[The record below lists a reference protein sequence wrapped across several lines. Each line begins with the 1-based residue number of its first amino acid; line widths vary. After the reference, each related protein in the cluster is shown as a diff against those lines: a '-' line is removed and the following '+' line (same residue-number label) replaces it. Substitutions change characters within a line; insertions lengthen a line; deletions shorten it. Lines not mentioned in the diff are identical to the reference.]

1 MKYTLEEILGNL
13 ELNELDEIMPDN
25 FDNNLSKK
33 SLRCIEKTALQRAGI
48 KNNRRRFNFK
58 IFAPVAACLAL
69 VVSIGAM
76 SVILPARK
84 KMPAEWKSDNVKTIT
99 ETVSRNITL
108 TRHSGD
114 NPAEVIRLSVPG
126 VEILREEPAPEDSA
140 ALWDGN
146 QSSTG
151 IKYQWN
157 YEYQF
162 GAEYSEWDKVIV
174 ECQRNGKTLW
184 KTEFPTLGK
193 NWGDDEFSVR
203 DCIMTSAGTAVW
215 GERTHWSV
223 VIDDSKSHNLDYGWI
238 ARIDD
243 KGNKLWQI
251 ELNHGFENEHI
262 KAVLDNGDGTWAVIS
277 DGDFEYL
284 CLSQFDINGN
294 ELSFQKTKVNGINIS
309 NAARLGDGYLVQTN
323 RVYTAAEINDEKD
336 SNRGRTYLV
345 KLDHNGNV
353 TDSFA
358 YEGDDCD
365 YYIIDMAEFEGK
377 VYLSAYAVP
386 KQTDEGGRHEIA
398 NILDY
403 VFSKENW
410 VISSEE
416 LTPIVRENYTA
427 VLLVCDPNGGE
438 PKSFCSAKGS
448 LGGALSVED
457 NQLKWNEESIVSTF
471 FSPYTNSFSIG
482 GKCKIYQ
489 YSFDKSGTLV
499 GCENTGKTAGFNR

>member
-33 SLRCIEKTALQRAGI
+33 SLRHIEKIALQKSGI
-48 KNNRRRFNFK
+48 KNNRQHFNFK

-69 VVSIGAM
+69 AVSIGTM
-76 SVILPARK
+76 SVMLPARK
-84 KMPAEWKSDNVKTIT
+84 KTPAEWKSDNIKTIT
-99 ETVSRNITL
+99 KTVGRNITL

-114 NPAEVIRLSVPG
+114 NPAEVIQLSVPG
-126 VEILREEPAPEDSA
+126 VEILQEEPTSEESA
-140 ALWDGN
+140 ALWNGN
-146 QSSTG
+146 QPSNG
-151 IKYQWN
+151 IKYQWD
-157 YEYQF
+157 YEYQP
-162 GAEYSEWDKVIV
+162 GAEYSEWDKIIV
-174 ECQRNGKTLW
+174 ECQHNGKTLW
-184 KTEFPTLGK
+184 KTEFPSLGK

-203 DCIMTSAGTAVW
+203 DCIMTAAGTAIW
-215 GERTHWSV
+215 GQRTYGV
-223 VIDDSKSHNLDYGWI
+223 LVTEDSKSNTLDYGWI

-243 KGNKLWQI
+243 TGNKLWQI
-251 ELNHGFENEHI
+251 ELNHGFEHEYI

-294 ELSFQKTKVNGINIS
+294 ELSFQKTKVDGINIL

-323 RVYTAAEINDEKD
+323 RVYTAAEINEEKD

-345 KLDHNGNV
+345 KLGHDGNV

-365 YYIIDMAEFEGK
+365 YYITDMAEFEGK

-398 NILDY
+398 NTLDY

-427 VLLVCDPNGGE
+427 VLLVCDINGGE
-438 PKSFCSAKGS
+438 PKSFYSTKGS
-448 LGGALSVED
+448 LGGELSIED

-471 FSPYTNSFSIG
+471 FSPYTSSFSIG
-482 GKCKIYQ
+482 GKCKVYQ
-489 YSFDKSGTLV
+489 YSFDKSGTLA
-499 GCENTGKTAGFNR
+499 GCENTGKTTGFAR

>member
-25 FDNNLSKK
+25 LDKNLSKK
-33 SLRCIEKTALQRAGI
+33 SLKHIEKIALQKSGI
-48 KNNRRRFNFK
+48 KNNRQHFNFK

-69 VVSIGAM
+69 AVSIGTM
-76 SVILPARK
+76 SVMLPARK
-84 KMPAEWKSDNVKTIT
+84 KTPAEWKSENVKTIT

-140 ALWDGN
+140 ATWDGN

-157 YEYQF
+157 YEYQP
-162 GAEYSEWDKVIV
+162 GAEYFEWDKVIV

-223 VIDDSKSHNLDYGWI
+223 VTEDSKSNSLDYGWL

-243 KGNKLWQI
+243 SGNKLWQR
-251 ELNHGFENEHI
+251 ELNHGFNYEHI
-262 KAVLDNGDGTWAVIS
+262 SAVLDNGDGTWAVFS

-284 CLSQFDINGN
+284 CLTQFDINGN
-294 ELSFQKTKVNGINIS
+294 ELSFQKTKVDGIS
-309 NAARLGDGYLVQTN
+309 YLKAVRLGDGYLVCVGGAN
-323 RVYTAAEINDEKD
+323 NI
-336 SNRGRTYLV
+336 V
-345 KLDHNGNV
+345 KLNHSGNLIGN
-353 TDSFA
+353 FL
-358 YEGDDCD
+358 YESDDCD
-365 YYIIDMAEFEGK
+365 YHIMDMAEFEGN

-427 VLLVCDPNGGE
+427 VLLVCDPKGGE
-438 PKSFCSAKGS
+438 PKSFCSAKGA
-448 LGGALSVED
+448 LGGTLSVED

-482 GKCKIYQ
+482 GNCKVYG
-489 YSFDKSGTLV
+489 YSFDKSGSLV
-499 GCENTGKTAGFNR
+499 GCEDTGKTAGFTR